1 MNLLS
6 ELKFGPHFIYRKPD
20 LLQMLMNPFFF
31 LLNSITPILHIFWF
45 FIDLIE
51 CSVEIFVEVYEPI

>member
-6 ELKFGPHFIYRKPD
+6 VQEFGPHFIYRKPN
-20 LLQMLMNPFFF
+20 LFQMLMDPFFF

-45 FIDLIE
+45 FVDLIE
-51 CSVEIFVEVYEPI
+51 SSVEIFVEVYEPV